1 MYVFLCIIN
10 INEKREATNDVMK
23 KMRCDGF
30 DGFQFRLEQE
40 KPEDWKILKI

>member
-30 DGFQFRLEQE
+30 DGFSLTRTR
-40 KPEDWKILKI
+40 KTEDWKILKI